1 MIQVQ
6 TRHFHSNTAFLHAFV
21 PGYRT
26 YSQTRCSTRAPQ
38 LINMLVLCCVVLCC
52 VALTPAADFVTHI
65 WKVSQENLRG
75 CEVWVVVIFTSL
87 QSWSRNPVSQLFTC
101 SIQTSPF
108 AFIWVCLCKHTLGST
123 LPSRHET
130 LLPQT
135 CRLGRKCCTL
145 PNFCPF
151 LPETALHCSFSPK
164 IAPNKL
170 WRELIMYFAGQVGMC
185 ASAQESFAV
194 TWNILRAK
202 NLFHKHL

>member
-1 MIQVQ
+1 MQ
-6 TRHFHSNTAFLHAFV
+6 TKHFYSNPAFLHAFV
-21 PGYRT
+21 PGYRS
-26 YSQTRCSTRAPQ
+26 YSQTCRSTRTPQ
-38 LINMLVLCCVVLCC
+38 LINMLVLCSVVLCC
-52 VALTPAADFVTHI
+52 VVLTPLADVVTHI

-75 CEVWVVVIFTSL
+75 CEVSAVVIFASL
-87 QSWSRNPVSQLFTC
+87 RSWKRRSRGPVPQLFTC

-108 AFIWVCLCKHTLGST
+108 AFIWFRLRKHTLGST

-151 LPETALHCSFSPK
+151 LPGTALYCSFSPK

-170 WRELIMYFAGQVGMC
+170 TG
-185 ASAQESFAV
+185 ESS
-194 TWNILRAK
+194 
-202 NLFHKHL
+202 